1 MGLCR
6 TPMVDAPYVVV
17 WDGRGDNRYLFV
29 ERDAV
34 REPVAAAPKRRIQS
48 LDMQGVVL
56 TALRASTEPLS
67 AYGLSLLTGYHAKT
81 CRVIMARAVQH
92 GRALRAGRKQERTR
106 HYQQT
111 WVAVK

>member
-29 ERDAV
+29 ERDTV

-67 AYGLSLLTGYHAKT
+67 AYGLAVITGYHAKT
-81 CRVIMARAVQH
+81 CRVIMARAVH
-92 GRALRAGRKQERTR
+92 RGVAVRAGRRQETTR

-111 WVAVK
+111 WRAV